1 MLYDLV
7 SADNAIQA
15 KPELL
20 KRMSTEAPNLRQ
32 RKMVPYTSQTPKDP
46 EKSAPLKE
54 TAGLINEGYEPM
66 GSLNRSDDPE
76 ALPMV
81 MGAYEDSAGVQGNT
95 PRKKR
100 HEQNGELHMMEDDE
114 DAIPMDSYGGSSRYG
129 EDETSMTAPLLSDD
143 ERIVRNNNNSSDID
157 DSTTAKI
164 ITPTEASWQIG
175 LQVFFPYIIAGFG
188 MVAAGMVL
196 DLVQVRKFN
205 TLIAHLGTGAAC
217 SFSVCLN

>member
-1 MLYDLV
+1 M
-7 SADNAIQA
+7 NAEGGVQRS
-15 KPELL
+15 PELL

-32 RKMVPYTSQTPKDP
+32 RKMVPYASQSPKDS
-46 EKSAPLKE
+46 EKSAPVRE

-76 ALPMV
+76 ALPMT
-81 MGAYEDSAGVQGNT
+81 MGAYKDSARVKGNT
-95 PRKKR
+95 PRKKK
-100 HEQNGELHMMEDDE
+100 HEQNGELHLIENDE
-114 DAIPMDSYGGSSRYG
+114 GAIPMDSYGGSSNIE

-143 ERIVRNNNNSSDID
+143 ERVVRNNNNSSDID
-157 DSTTAKI
+157 DSTTAKV

-196 DLVQVRKFN
+196 DLVQVRHFK
-205 TLIAHLGTGAAC
+205 
-217 SFSVCLN
+217 